1 MKDIC
6 YYRSELTKHPLDIRG
21 SRRSLEAARIFLK
34 MESRQA
40 KQEEKVEFLDTTI
53 LKNKNTKDPEK
64 GENKD
69 RIVCPTVAC
78 DWLAAKTLGCFRNG
92 FPFFWVKKYPA
103 GTKYRRKANV
113 KI

>member
-1 MKDIC
+1 MKDIY

-92 FPFFWVKKYPA
+92 FPF
-103 GTKYRRKANV
+103 
-113 KI
+113 